1 MNQLGSRLASLE
13 NTVVAATTLQAAATT
28 TFSTPATV
36 NDAAVTPLTSPLG
49 HATPVRPR
57 RDAATARPSDTA
69 SAAMTPAEEETTSA
83 PAAATW
89 QQPIAALLAA
99 MQPPEQQQQS
109 PQPVSRPGRAMLPQ
123 VRAHRMMKVT
133 ATSLEMVVEVA
144 PVSQLLREP
153 RGASARR
160 T

>member
-13 NTVVAATTLQAAATT
+13 NTVAAATTLQAAATT

-49 HATPVRPR
+49 HAKPVRPR

-83 PAAATW
+83 EEQTTSAPAAASW
-89 QQPIAALLAA
+89 QQQIAALLAA
-99 MQPPEQQQQS
+99 MQPPEQQQYS
-109 PQPVSRPGRAMLPQ
+109 TASLATRASH
-123 VRAHRMMKVT
+123 A
-133 ATSLEMVVEVA
+133 S